1 MTDVTEHAKLHDTE
15 LIHRNLLLSYTLTME
30 DQKKKFK
37 KQSHLTVVT
46 KRIKCQ
52 GINLSK
58 EAKDLYSK
66 KYKIWCKKSKMTRT
80 EGEIY
85 HVPGLEESILSK
97 WLYYPRQSTDSVQ
110 SLPHYQWHFPTELE
124 PKNLKICLE
133 TQKTPNSQSNLEKE
147 KLSWKNEAPWLQTIL
162 QSYSH

>member
-1 MTDVTEHAKLHDTE
+1 MTDVTDHTKLHDTE

-52 GINLSK
+52 GINLPE

-66 KYKIWCKKSKMTRT
+66 NYKI
-80 EGEIY
+80 
-85 HVPGLEESILSK
+85 
-97 WLYYPRQSTDSVQ
+97 
-110 SLPHYQWHFPTELE
+110 
-124 PKNLKICLE
+124 
-133 TQKTPNSQSNLEKE
+133 
-147 KLSWKNEAPWLQTIL
+147 
-162 QSYSH
+162 

>member
-1 MTDVTEHAKLHDTE
+1 MGTTKVTEHAKLHDTG
-15 LIHRNLLLSYTLTME
+15 LTHGNLLLSYTLTME

-66 KYKIWCKKSKMTRT
+66 KYKI
-80 EGEIY
+80 
-85 HVPGLEESILSK
+85 
-97 WLYYPRQSTDSVQ
+97 
-110 SLPHYQWHFPTELE
+110 
-124 PKNLKICLE
+124 
-133 TQKTPNSQSNLEKE
+133 
-147 KLSWKNEAPWLQTIL
+147 
-162 QSYSH
+162 